1 MTPSET
7 PRKKDDRYGYFTYD
21 ELKEHLG
28 LPDKAVILQ
37 KSVCLGCH
45 QWRLETEGPEVF
57 VAVCSVCGKRTMDPG
72 VLLKLLDD
80 FSPRRRRWMR

>member
-28 LPDKAVILQ
+28 LPDKAVILLAD
-37 KSVCLGCH
+37 SAAYL
-45 QWRLETEGPEVF
+45 RS
-57 VAVCSVCGKRTMDPG
+57 AVPKRG
-72 VLLKLLDD
+72 VPP
-80 FSPRRRRWMR
+80 FFRVMEA